1 MPRKRQRE
9 TEKERDG
16 QRETER
22 DRERQR
28 ETHTQTDKQTERDRE
43 THRETL
49 FFNMNYFT
57 LFLPDYFKKII
68 QQLCKVIFI
77 LDQFFFKYEASRV
90 VPLPRKTTQ
99 KTQPYQG

>member
-22 DRERQR
+22 DR
-28 ETHTQTDKQTERDRE
+28 HTQTDKQTERDRE

-68 QQLCKVIFI
+68 QQLCKVILI

-90 VPLPRKTTQ
+90 APLPRKTTQ